1 MHQNV
6 SDGFTICRVYA
17 SKWLR
22 RVLFF
27 HFFLVAGIKVEN
39 SKLRTCQN
47 MVWKGFCCLVIY
59 ANLHNLPCIFLELD
73 DGKNYRKAL
82 YLMVKTM
89 VSCKFSLKPIQWYMH
104 QNGSDGYFFHFL
116 VIVGIKGEK
125 RKLSTWQNMVWK
137 AFLLF
142 GDLCYSSQFAVYMH
156 QNGSDGNRFTFLVSL
171 GIKVEKK
178 KLETWQNMAWTA
190 FLLFGDLC

>member
-1 MHQNV
+1 MHQNG
-6 SDGFTICRVYA
+6 SDGYFSFTF
-17 SKWLR
+17 L
-22 RVLFF
+22 
-27 HFFLVAGIKVEN
+27 LVAGIKVEN

-47 MVWKGFCCLVIY
+47 MAWKGFCSLVIY
-59 ANLHNLPCIFLELD
+59 TNLHNLPCICI
-73 DGKNYRKAL
+73 KIY
-82 YLMVKTM
+82 
-89 VSCKFSLKPIQWYMH
+89 

-137 AFLLF
+137 ASLLF
-142 GDLCYSSQFAVYMH
+142 GALCYSSQFAVYMH

-171 GIKVEKK
+171 GIKIEKK